1 MEPELGEF
9 PRAAPA
15 AAQLLSQ
22 ISREIKGEKNSKEIK
37 KTEGPA
43 SENTL
48 GSVSLPSLRLEDGAG
63 VFLGRSGSARKT
75 SEGEEEEPGRAASPG
90 LQPKAASGNFT
101 VRLGDGFW
109 AVGGIYPPKSWF
121 LGRGG
126 DFFPPQKLYFGVWW
140 RFSPSWKLV
149 SGVSW

>member
-15 AAQLLSQ
+15 AAQLLSR

-63 VFLGRSGSARKT
+63 VFLGRSGSARKS

-109 AVGGIYPPKSWF
+109 AVGGIYPPK
-121 LGRGG
+121 
-126 DFFPPQKLYFGVWW
+126 
-140 RFSPSWKLV
+140 KLV
-149 SGVSW
+149 SGACGGFFPTPAVFWCLVAI